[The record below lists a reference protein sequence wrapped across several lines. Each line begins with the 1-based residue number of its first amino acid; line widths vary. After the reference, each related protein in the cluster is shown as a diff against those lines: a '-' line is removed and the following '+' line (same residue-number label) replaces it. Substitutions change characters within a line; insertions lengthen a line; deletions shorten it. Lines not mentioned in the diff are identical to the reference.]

1 MIKSM
6 DGWSALRRT
15 GRSALLAACGLGFGM
30 TLAFAQQVQ
39 EVPKTPPGAAKKTG
53 EETSWI
59 KICMKDQK
67 TGDKQ
72 ICLVKHEALEPKT
85 GRFSSPPPR
94 AASKARISSTSSSTY
109 RPPIRW

>member
-1 MIKSM
+1 MSKSM
-6 DGWSALRRT
+6 DGCSALRRT

-39 EVPKTPPGAAKKTG
+39 EVP
-53 EETSWI
+53 
-59 KICMKDQK
+59 MKHQK

-72 ICLVKHEALEPKT
+72 ICLVKHEALERKT
-85 GRFSSPPPR
+85 G
-94 AASKARISSTSSSTY
+94 AVLIAARISSTSSSTY

>member
-1 MIKSM
+1 MSKSM

-30 TLAFAQQVQ
+30 TLVFAQQVQ
-39 EVPKTPPGAAKKTG
+39 EVPKTAGAKK
-53 EETSWI
+53 ETSWI

-85 GRFSSPPPR
+85 GAVSHRRRSAQR
-94 AASKARISSTSSSTY
+94 R
-109 RPPIRW
+109 RRG